1 MLMYT
6 LLLTLLETFETL
18 LMINPYVL
26 KFAVTHT
33 PPVVFTMLGRFKA
46 AVYVRAIGPKV
57 PAYAKFLKENGVELE
72 TVKSVKDFSRLPLT
86 TKSNYI
92 QIFPLLSRLLDGQLP
107 FSGNIDE
114 SAGST
119 GKATM
124 WIRSFKEEVKLNRLI
139 TFALE
144 YTFNAFHKRNVV
156 VLNCWSNGPWATG
169 IKFAFIAQHSTLV
182 KAIGT
187 SKENVIDTIKTLGK
201 DNEYIICGY
210 PPFTKEI
217 IDYGEEQ
224 GLNWSDYRV
233 NLVTGGE
240 GFSEGWRDFMREKI
254 KGSQGEVYSAYGASD
269 IDIGVAFETDLTI
282 TLRKKLTNDPALRQ
296 QVLGDDRVPLFIGQ
310 YNPLIYYIER
320 NEKGELIYTLISQH
334 TVSPKIRYNLQDS
347 GQLLTFHQAAAL
359 LTEQEKKKYLTRA
372 MKLPLVIVYGRSDG
386 TVSLDGANIYPADV
400 QHGLFSSP
408 LASFV
413 NSYYLDTTYD
423 QNQAMRFTVHIEL
436 TSQKKSNTISA
447 QTLEATE
454 KHLAAHLTSVNRDYR
469 ESYENNPASLSPKL
483 MLHENGDELFAEN
496 RRKIKHVYFNKSK
509 QKTS

>member
-1 MLMYT
+1 MYT

-57 PAYAKFLKENGVELE
+57 PAYAKFLKEKGVTLS
-72 TVKSVKDFSRLPLT
+72 TVKSVKDFAKLPFT
-86 TKSNYI
+86 TKENYI
-92 QIFPLLSRLLDGQLP
+92 QTYPLLSRLLDGQLP

-144 YTFNAFHKRNVV
+144 YTFNTFHKRNVV

-187 SKENVIDTIKTLGK
+187 SKENVIDTIRTLGK

-269 IDIGVAFETDLTI
+269 IDIGVAFETDFTI
-282 TLRKKLTNDPALRQ
+282 TLRKKLTNDPELRQ
-296 QVLGDDRVPLFIGQ
+296 QILGDNRVPLFVGQ

-359 LTEQEKKKYLTRA
+359 LTEQEKKKYLSRA

-408 LASFV
+408 LASV
-413 NSYYLDTTYD
+413 VHSYFLDTTYD
-423 QNQAMRFTVHIEL
+423 DKQAMRFTVHIEL
-436 TSQKKSNTISA
+436 TQSKSVVNITKA
-447 QTLEATE
+447 TLEETE
-454 KHLAAHLTSVNRDYR
+454 KHLAAHLSSVNRDYR
-469 ESYENNPASLSPKL
+469 ESYENNPASLLPKIV
-483 MLHENGDELFAEN
+483 LHENGDELFSEN
-496 RRKIKHVYFNKSK
+496 RKKIKHVYFNKSK
-509 QKTS
+509 QKAE